1 MLDKQTLVTEL
12 LLDKLSEAKVGIL
25 AKGIGAIDP
34 EAVAIELSKHHSH
47 IYVAAVGYD
56 ILHEKAESN
65 YTITPA
71 VEKAVLWRSIPEY
84 AGSIVVFVKNDT
96 DKLHSLA

>member
-56 ILHEKAESN
+56 ILHEKARGKDGFAPEVCWAKWIKIRL
-65 YTITPA
+65 TIWLSFT
-71 VEKAVLWRSIPEY
+71 
-84 AGSIVVFVKNDT
+84 
-96 DKLHSLA
+96 